1 MSKSIAERKE
11 DGENQ
16 GNMWHTAVCSRCES
30 TVLRIHLRVDMM
42 EKREVKR
49 ALQSHVGGAMTM
61 SCSQLETFLG
71 VGHAKAV
78 DLLKGLDI
86 LELGSVRRYF
96 IPDVAERIME
106 RRTR

>member
-1 MSKSIAERKE
+1 
-11 DGENQ
+11 
-16 GNMWHTAVCSRCES
+16 
-30 TVLRIHLRVDMM
+30 M
-42 EKREVKR
+42 EKKEIKR
-49 ALQSHVGGAMTM
+49 ALQSHVGGAMIM

-71 VGHAKAV
+71 IGHAKAV

-86 LELGSVRRYF
+86 LELGNGRRYF